1 MIGRSTREG
10 AHLSKL
16 TFLQL
21 AQKILTEEKRALSPQ
36 EIWETAVIKGYDQLV
51 ESQGKTP
58 GQSIRAR
65 LYVEVRDNPNSAF
78 AATDERPKRFFLR
91 DRCLDNTDAI
101 FNVELRSKPSY
112 LEKDLH
118 PFLVYYGYNY
128 LKAHIKTVSAQRS
141 EKKEFGEWVH
151 PDAVGC
157 YFSFQD
163 WKDEVVEVSSFF
175 GYPTIRMFS
184 FELKRE
190 LNFSNLRE
198 AFFQAVSNSSWANEG
213 YLVAAEIDRNDD
225 FRTELKR
232 LSAAFGIG
240 VIGLDIA
247 DPDSTEILLPAQS
260 KDYIDWETVNK
271 LTINPDFREFLRR
284 VKNDISTREVRRE
297 GYDEVKTRDDLLAAY
312 EKLMSKSQ

>member
-1 MIGRSTREG
+1 MPKI
-10 AHLSKL
+10 

-21 AQKILTEEKRALSPQ
+21 AEKILTEEKKAMSPQ
-36 EIWETAVIKGYDQLV
+36 EIWETAVFKGYDLEL

-58 GQSIRAR
+58 WATLGAR
-65 LYVEVRDNPNSAF
+65 LYVDVRDNPASTLV
-78 AATDERPKRFFLR
+78 ATDTRPKRFYLTGIGSSSVST
-91 DRCLDNTDAI
+91 NP
-101 FNVELRSKPSY
+101 VRSPKQHY
-112 LEKDLH
+112 LERDLH

-128 LKAHIKTVSAQRS
+128 LKAHVKTICAQKS

-163 WKDEVVEVSSFF
+163 WKDEVVGVSSML
-175 GYPTIRMFS
+175 GQSTIRLFS

-190 LNFSNLRE
+190 LNFSNVRE

-213 YLVAAEIDRNDD
+213 YLVAAKIEINDD

-240 VIGLDIA
+240 IISLDIA
-247 DPDSTEILLPAQS
+247 DPDSSEILLPA
-260 KDYIDWETVNK
+260 KVKENVDWETANK
-271 LTINPDFREFLRR
+271 LTINPDFSAFLKR
-284 VKNDISTREVRRE
+284 VKNDISTREVRKE
-297 GYDEVKTRDDLLAAY
+297 EYDAIKSKEELLAIS
-312 EKLMSKSQ
+312 EKWTSTCP